1 MMLSVLILCL
11 IILLILRFLYL
22 GKNKANFK
30 TTTTNFGNK
39 NQEPLIIKKEDECLI
54 IVTDPVGAKR
64 TGESACTIAKQSIA
78 KYYETS
84 HAYISPND
92 FLKKACFLAHRSI
105 SEQMNANSGGCS
117 ITLVYIKNK
126 QLSYAS
132 VGNIGIY
139 LCEEELTQ
147 LNPFDLYK
155 YQLSSQ
161 VLERKISE
169 ESLLNNRFK
178 NELTAYLG
186 HENLKKVNVNVSP
199 IHLAKSDQIL
209 IVTKDVYEAI
219 PPIPM
224 ERVMLEKG
232 KSEHKI
238 EVLKKMYNEQKQ
250 ANRVKTSTASAVL
263 ISHFK

>member
-1 MMLSVLILCL
+1 MIIYLLIVCL
-11 IILLILRFLYL
+11 VVMLILRFLYL
-22 GKNKANFK
+22 GKNQANFK
-30 TTTTNFGNK
+30 MATTNFGNK
-39 NQEPLIIKKEDECLI
+39 SQEPLILEKEDECLVV
-54 IVTDPVGAKR
+54 VTDPVGAKR
-64 TGESACTIAKQSIA
+64 TGESTCIIAKQSIT

-84 HAYISPND
+84 HAHISPND
-92 FLKKACFLAHRSI
+92 FLKKACFLAHRGI
-105 SEQMNANSGGCS
+105 NEQMNANSGGCS

-132 VGNIGIY
+132 VGDIGIY
-139 LCEEELTQ
+139 LCDEELTQ

-186 HENLKKVNVNVSP
+186 HENLKKVNVNVAP

-209 IVTKDVYEAI
+209 IVTKDVYEII

-232 KSEHKI
+232 KPEHKI

-250 ANRVKTSTASAVL
+250 ANRAKASTASAVL
-263 ISHFK
+263 MSHFK